1 MMLQHATLVSRSG
14 LRAPGVAVNPP
25 ASNACRDLLLAPS
38 EQFPQSRFEAD
49 TTSPIKVEKLGKCW
63 GIVCGE
69 ERIVCSDSRAKPES
83 RTHGEREVSI
93 ECVMR
98 CQYYKIYGARLIFC
112 LSAGPL
118 YQLVARLLLLP
129 GGNWGSRVALLWR
142 SGCGGLREDPASKHS
157 GRDEICFLVVLVL

>member
-1 MMLQHATLVSRSG
+1 MLQHATLVSRSG

-118 YQLVARLLLLP
+118 YQSVARLLCFFPAAIGAAGLLC
-129 GGNWGSRVALLWR
+129 
-142 SGCGGLREDPASKHS
+142 SGDRGVVGF
-157 GRDEICFLVVLVL
+157 GRTRHQNTLGVTKYVSWWSWYI